1 MTDVWNKPKH
11 AASNNAR
18 ITAYKVIVNCL
29 LIYPSEDVQMQLH
42 TSCFP
47 NVCFCSITA
56 AGKLIL
62 ATTQEQEKMQTLCMV
77 GMVICFFT
85 WEDTF

>member
-18 ITAYKVIVNCL
+18 ITEYKVIVTGL
-29 LIYPSEDVQMQLH
+29 LISPSEGVQRQLL
-42 TSCFP
+42 TPCFL
-47 NVCFCSITA
+47 NVCFCSVTA

-62 ATTQEQEKMQTLCMV
+62 AT
-77 GMVICFFT
+77 
-85 WEDTF
+85 